1 MSRNGIGTY
10 SLPSGNPFV
19 TGTTISSTTVNT
31 TLSDIATALTTSLAS
46 DGQTVPTAN
55 LPMGSFKHTGAADAT
70 SAGQYLVYGQTSNAS
85 LGGNLTFSGTG
96 IRILGDF
103 SNATIANRALF
114 QTSTTNGNTSVGF
127 VPNGTATTA
136 VVKACG
142 ASDPTNAPSISI
154 AQIGTTESRLSA
166 ESNGSS
172 AYAPMTFYTGGSE
185 RLRID
190 TSGRITTAANSAT
203 DTGAASAKLA
213 LASSNIGGPIA
224 SGTTDANVN
233 YRFVHSSVA
242 LDSGVYPG
250 GSVWWQARSLYNY
263 AINYD
268 INFQQNGGNTLHVG
282 PNGGLG
288 YGAGSGGTVTQA
300 TSRTTAVT
308 LNKPSGDITL
318 FTAAGSATPATFRVS
333 NTLAASTDV
342 PTISVRSASNKYVAI
357 VTDVIASTGFDIT
370 FWSAS
375 GTASDTPIFHFN
387 LGKGANA

>member
-1 MSRNGIGTY
+1 MSGVDLLPAWPTSGDSEAAFNTKADALGPALSTMITQINTALGVTNISAWVSGAAYTAGSSVVWSLINFRPYRRKTTSSAGTTDP
-10 SLPSGNPFV
+10 SLDTTNWAPVDIAVVDASGNV
-19 TGTTISSTTVNT
+19 TIPGTQVAI
-31 TLSDIATALTTSLAS
+31 
-46 DGQTVPTAN
+46 Q
-55 LPMGSFKHTGAADAT
+55 
-70 SAGQYLVYGQTSNAS
+70 
-85 LGGNLTFSGTG
+85 
-96 IRILGDF
+96 
-103 SNATIANRALF
+103 
-114 QTSTTNGNTSVGF
+114 
-127 VPNGTATTA
+127 
-136 VVKACG
+136 
-142 ASDPTNAPSISI
+142 
-154 AQIGTTESRLSA
+154 
-166 ESNGSS
+166 
-172 AYAPMTFYTGGSE
+172 TGGIE

-190 TSGRITTAANSAT
+190 TSGRLINGPGSAS
-203 DTGAASAKLA
+203 DTGAANARLVMVA
-213 LASSNIGGPIA
+213 GNLGGPIA

-233 YRFVHSSVA
+233 YRFTHSSVA
-242 LDSGVYPG
+242 LDNGVYIAG
-250 GSVWWQARSLYNY
+250 HVWWQARSLTNY
-263 AINYD
+263 ATNYD
-268 INFQQNGGNTLHVG
+268 INFQPNGGNTLHVG

-288 YGAGSGGTVTQA
+288 YGTGSGGTVTQA